1 MTVEITM
8 GAERDYNGS
17 VVLTTNSPASS
28 YGLPVLRVSGRP
40 GRRYDGI
47 DDLGPASQMP
57 GQIVEITC
65 AEYVLSAVEPS
76 CVKVFGGN
84 DSDEAIEAARLFCS
98 QWADGPQLYGVGV
111 GENGERYLQ
120 TAWPA
125 QGWADRRNGQIPY
138 VSSGV

>member
-8 GAERDYNGS
+8 GAERDYNES
-17 VVLTTNSPASS
+17 VVLTTDSPASS

-65 AEYVLSAVEPS
+65 AQYVLAAVEPS
-76 CVKVFGGN
+76 CVKFSAATIAMRLLRLRACSARSGPTAHNSTALASERTASATCRLHGPRRVGRTGGT
-84 DSDEAIEAARLFCS
+84 ARSLM
-98 QWADGPQLYGVGV
+98 
-111 GENGERYLQ
+111 
-120 TAWPA
+120 
-125 QGWADRRNGQIPY
+125 
-138 VSSGV
+138 

>member
-1 MTVEITM
+1 ML
-8 GAERDYNGS
+8 A
-17 VVLTTNSPASS
+17 
-28 YGLPVLRVSGRP
+28 
-40 GRRYDGI
+40 
-47 DDLGPASQMP
+47 
-57 GQIVEITC
+57 
-65 AEYVLSAVEPS
+65 AVEPS
-76 CVKVFGGN
+76 CVKFFGGN

-138 VSSGV
+138 SKLRRLSRGGVDHARKILEEAMEKEEEQAR

>member
-8 GAERDYNGS
+8 GAERDYNES

-57 GQIVEITC
+57 GQIVRD
-65 AEYVLSAVEPS
+65 YVRR
-76 CVKVFGGN
+76 
-84 DSDEAIEAARLFCS
+84 IRARGS
-98 QWADGPQLYGVGV
+98 
-111 GENGERYLQ
+111 
-120 TAWPA
+120 
-125 QGWADRRNGQIPY
+125 
-138 VSSGV
+138 